1 MRISIDNRVTFKKT
15 QPIGCDL
22 RGFKKYPSTNM
33 TYKIPPFTNDNGKN
47 RLTKDLAYLTLK
59 YKG

>member
-15 QPIGCDL
+15 QPTGSDL
-22 RGFKKYPSTNM
+22 RGIKKDLVTN
-33 TYKIPPFTNDNGKN
+33 TPPH
-47 RLTKDLAYLTLK
+47 LSKDLAYLTLK